1 MLTKKQIEE
10 RKKVEQWMETAN
22 MNTLLSFRHMA
33 ANMSIDKKVTLEQAQ
48 VLAYRRMKK
57 KGMIQG

>member
-1 MLTKKQIEE
+1 
-10 RKKVEQWMETAN
+10 METAN

>member
-10 RKKVEQWMETAN
+10 LKKVEQWMETAN
-22 MNTLLSFRHMA
+22 KNTLLSFSDMA
-33 ANMSIDKKVTLEQAQ
+33 ANMSIVKKVTLEQAQ

>member
-10 RKKVEQWMETAN
+10 RKKVEQWMETVN
-22 MNTLLSFRHMA
+22 LYTLLSFSNMA
-33 ANMSIDKKVTLEQAQ
+33 ADMSIDKKVTLEQAQ